1 MKERKAENRPVVRP
15 GAVGWILEGAA
26 LLVLLAD
33 FSFTAWGTFA
43 LPEMPPEFFEFRGGG
58 SMALLRAGLWVLPAV
73 ALLSYLLLT
82 WLTSIPHRLPYPRP
96 VTDDNRQR
104 LYTTATRMLRVL
116 KLLVVVLYAYASYNR
131 IASAFG
137 LPVMDV
143 YTLYAL
149 ALAVGKDRGRRRYA
163 LGRRT
168 YERDAGSS
176 ASRISFICHRTFVSL
191 PLVFRCSPAS
201 GFRFRKP
208 GETIPSGAGLP
219 YRANRVRSFSLSGR
233 ERVGFRAEPGVS
245 VPSPG
250 LRERGS
256 LPLFQLATVC
266 RTPFPGGTLSAGQGL
281 CYGVSL

>member
-58 SMALLRAGLWVLPAV
+58 SMASLRAGLWVLPAV

-137 LPVMDV
+137 LPVMDI

-149 ALAVGKDRGRRRYA
+149 ALAVGVIPVAAIIKMAVGR
-163 LGRRT
+163 
-168 YERDAGSS
+168 
-176 ASRISFICHRTFVSL
+176 
-191 PLVFRCSPAS
+191 
-201 GFRFRKP
+201 
-208 GETIPSGAGLP
+208 
-219 YRANRVRSFSLSGR
+219 
-233 ERVGFRAEPGVS
+233 
-245 VPSPG
+245 
-250 LRERGS
+250 
-256 LPLFQLATVC
+256 
-266 RTPFPGGTLSAGQGL
+266 
-281 CYGVSL
+281 

>member
-43 LPEMPPEFFEFRGGG
+43 RPELPPAYCEFRGGG
-58 SMALLRAGLWVLPAV
+58 SMASLRAGLWILPAV

-137 LPVMDV
+137 LPVMDI

-149 ALAVGKDRGRRRYA
+149 ALAVVVIPVAAIIKMAVGR
-163 LGRRT
+163 
-168 YERDAGSS
+168 
-176 ASRISFICHRTFVSL
+176 
-191 PLVFRCSPAS
+191 
-201 GFRFRKP
+201 
-208 GETIPSGAGLP
+208 
-219 YRANRVRSFSLSGR
+219 
-233 ERVGFRAEPGVS
+233 
-245 VPSPG
+245 
-250 LRERGS
+250 
-256 LPLFQLATVC
+256 
-266 RTPFPGGTLSAGQGL
+266 
-281 CYGVSL
+281 

>member
-58 SMALLRAGLWVLPAV
+58 SMASLRAGLWVLPAV

-116 KLLVVVLYAYASYNR
+116 KLLSSYC
-131 IASAFG
+131 
-137 LPVMDV
+137 
-143 YTLYAL
+143 TLMRA
-149 ALAVGKDRGRRRYA
+149 
-163 LGRRT
+163 T
-168 YERDAGSS
+168 TGSP
-176 ASRISFICHRTFVSL
+176 R
-191 PLVFRCSPAS
+191 
-201 GFRFRKP
+201 
-208 GETIPSGAGLP
+208 
-219 YRANRVRSFSLSGR
+219 LS
-233 ERVGFRAEPGVS
+233 
-245 VPSPG
+245 
-250 LRERGS
+250 
-256 LPLFQLATVC
+256 VC
-266 RTPFPGGTLSAGQGL
+266 RSWMSIRCMRWRWLSW
-281 CYGVSL
+281 